1 MSGFSDVSEP
11 SSHLKAPDENPE
23 EFSQG
28 VIVDIFN
35 DLGDLMSPTWYV
47 TEAINLVFGFNPLEE
62 VIDWYSGDWETFLKC
77 AEVWTNVGKACT
89 AIAAN
94 VTSGNGSLDGTWDGN
109 AADAA
114 YVYFDELAKKLGE
127 QQDLLDQLHGAYQH
141 MAHSAYLSAE
151 GVKGILSGIIDG
163 LLIVGLE
170 IAAGTA
176 LSWTGVGAAVGYGL
190 AALEI
195 ANILR
200 QWNTATEA
208 ITQAQQLAQLTA
220 SAVENLAN
228 DLGNSVKNFP
238 TPGQAYDHPNKTIA

>member
-11 SSHLKAPDENPE
+11 SSHLTAPNESPE

-28 VIVDIFN
+28 VLVDIFN

-62 VIDWYSGDWETFLKC
+62 VIDWYSGDWETFLRC
-77 AEVWTNVGKACT
+77 GEVWTNVGKACD
-89 AIAAN
+89 AVSAN
-94 VTSGNGSLDGTWDGN
+94 VKSGNTALDGTWNGN

-114 YVYFDELAKKLGE
+114 YVYFEELAKKLGE
-127 QQDLLDQLHGAYQH
+127 QKATLDQLQEAYQH

-176 LSWTGVGAAVGYGL
+176 LSWTGVGAVVGCGL

-200 QWNTATEA
+200 QWSTATEA

-228 DLGNSVKNFP
+228 DLGNSFKNFP
-238 TPGQAYDHPNKTIA
+238 TPGSAYDHPNKAIA